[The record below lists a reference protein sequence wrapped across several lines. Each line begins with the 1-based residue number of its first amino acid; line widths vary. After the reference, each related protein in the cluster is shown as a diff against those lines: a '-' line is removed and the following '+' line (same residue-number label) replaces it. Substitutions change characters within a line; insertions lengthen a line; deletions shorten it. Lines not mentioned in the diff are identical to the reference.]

1 MSTAVPSRALAP
13 LRRASPSSSSLE
25 KAAAKSRK
33 NACGARREA
42 GRQAWAGSSGERTG
56 SARRAAGAECHA
68 ATAPPACQH
77 APAHLLILGVLLHVR
92 LELPAGPQPGGKGA
106 QLAGRRSAARS
117 LPAQHT
123 GTHLSHSSHMSVLSI
138 INWPLLSSYCRQER
152 EVGQQDGE
160 AVRPGPPARAAACA
174 QPGC

>member
-42 GRQAWAGSSGERTG
+42 GRRAWAGSSVHGELLAL
-56 SARRAAGAECHA
+56 SATQPPRRLHA
-68 ATAPPACQH
+68 SMRRLTSSSLAYCCTYGLNFLQRHIQEGKGLSWLAVAP
-77 APAHLLILGVLLHVR
+77 
-92 LELPAGPQPGGKGA
+92 LPA
-106 QLAGRRSAARS
+106 
-117 LPAQHT
+117 LPLPQHT

-138 INWPLLSSYCRQER
+138 INWPLLSSYCRRER
-152 EVGQQDGE
+152 EGGQQEGG
-160 AVRPGPPARAAACA
+160 AVRRGPPARAAACA